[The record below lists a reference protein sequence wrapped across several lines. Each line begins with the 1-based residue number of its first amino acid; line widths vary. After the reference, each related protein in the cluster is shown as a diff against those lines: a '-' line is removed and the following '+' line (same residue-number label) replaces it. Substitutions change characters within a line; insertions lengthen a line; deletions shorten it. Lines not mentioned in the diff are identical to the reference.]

1 MGADSRRLL
10 TVSVVVLGTAILVAG
25 CSRGD
30 GLTTGS
36 VPGAGSAFSGATS
49 DQAVRNAERW
59 GRAYERDPDDPETTV
74 AYADSLQALGRDDHA
89 LQILAAGIARI
100 PNSSVLLSAYGRA
113 LAQRGDSTRAAHV
126 LDKAEAAGALDWRTQ
141 SAYGAALDQLGR
153 HSDAQTRYTRALQQ
167 RPNSPSVMSNL
178 GLSQALSGD
187 IAVAEK
193 TLRQAAALPG
203 ADIRVRQ
210 NLALVLGVQGKFEEA
225 EQLARQDMSAEAAQE
240 NMAYLRDML
249 SRDDRWKNI
258 RENS

>member
-1 MGADSRRLL
+1 MGAESRRFP
-10 TVSVVVLGTAILVAG
+10 TVSAVVLGAALCLAG
-25 CSRGD
+25 CARGD

-36 VPGAGSAFSGATS
+36 ISDSVSAFSGESS
-49 DQAVRNAERW
+49 DQAMRNAERW

-74 AYADSLQALGRDDHA
+74 AYADSLRALGRDDHA

-100 PNSSVLLSAYGRA
+100 PNSSALLSAYGRA
-113 LAQRGDSTRAAHV
+113 LAQRGDGARAAHM
-126 LDKAEAAGALDWRTQ
+126 LDKAEAAGGLDWRTQ

-153 HSDAQTRYTRALQQ
+153 HGDAQKRYARALQQ
-167 RPNSPSVMSNL
+167 RPNHPSVMSNL

-193 TLRQAAALPG
+193 TLRQAASLPG

-210 NLALVLGVQGKFEEA
+210 NLALVLGVQGKFDEA
-225 EQLARQDMSAEAAQE
+225 EELARQDMSAEAASE
-240 NMAYLRDML
+240 NMAYLREML

-258 RENS
+258 RESS